1 MQFTV
6 NKDILQGKWKQLT
19 GKVKQQW
26 GKLTDDEL
34 DRIEGRYDELIGVIQ
49 ERYGYSKAKA
59 TEEVDEFINRLDK
72 SKLNIT

>member
-6 NKDILQGKWKQLT
+6 NKDILQGKWNQVL

-34 DRIEGRYDELIGVIQ
+34 DRIEGRYDELIDVIQ